1 MMRVIKRKVCVS
13 VATLLLALAPLT
25 NGRTIHVDD
34 DANGLNDGSSW
45 VDAYKFLQDAL
56 EDANSS
62 AKTVE
67 IRVAQGIYRPDQ
79 TSAEPN
85 GTGDREATFQ
95 LINSVT
101 IKGGYAGF
109 SQPDPNERDVRKY
122 ETILSGHLNGTD
134 SYRAV
139 TGIGNDANAVL
150 DGFTISGGMY
160 NEHANPTVTNCIFNT
175 GSSGYGGCVFNYY
188 SNPRFANCVFSG
200 GRANA
205 GGGMCNQYSSPTLN
219 NCTFSENKAWGGMM
233 GLGGG
238 GMYNEHSSPT
248 LTNCTF
254 SKNQTDNRGGGM
266 YNLHSSATLVYCT
279 FTENSGSSGGGICN
293 RWSNAKLTDCIFSKN
308 MTGGYGSG
316 GGICNEYESS
326 LTLINCIF
334 NENSARDGGGVYSL
348 SSSATLI
355 NCSFVGNSAHSTGNE
370 YGYGGGMFNRDG
382 MPILTDCTFSGNLA
396 ERSGGGIYTGWDLT
410 IINCI
415 FNENSAADYGG
426 GMDIVGNPTLTN
438 CMFSGN
444 SAGKMGGGL
453 NIWIGTSILSNC
465 TFTGNLA
472 KNGKAL
478 ACNATFPGYG
488 NVKGV
493 NCILWDGWDEIFK
506 IPLSKVDI
514 TFSDIQGGWP
524 GEGNIDKDPCF
535 ADPGHWD
542 PNGTPQDPNDDFWV
556 NGDYHLKSQAG
567 RWDPNSASWVKDEL
581 TSLCIDAGDPAS
593 PIGLEPFPN
602 GGRINMGSFGGTE
615 EASKSYFGEP
625 ACETIV
631 AGDINGDCKIN
642 LKDFAIM
649 SLHWFECKAFCPP
662 DQASNPNPADGTTNV
677 NINVVL
683 SWTPGYGATSHD
695 VYFGT
700 DNPPPFIIEQNNTTF
715 VPSLLSPGTTYY
727 WRINERNTFDK
738 TTGPIWRFSTMSI
751 PGQSCNPSPPDGAA
765 GIALNTQLSW
775 TAGSDTESHDI
786 YFGTTNPP
794 PFRRTQSNITFKPSI
809 LASDTTY
816 FWRINELNS
825 SGTTVGE
832 LWSFT
837 TTTGT
842 TSIVAWGGNI
852 DGQCNIPS
860 PNTGFVAIAAGT
872 YHSLAIKSDGFI
884 VGWGWN
890 GYGQCNIP
898 SPNNGF
904 IAIAGGTYH
913 SIGLKQDG
921 SLVAWGS
928 NDQGQCN
935 IPSLNT
941 GFIAIAAGE
950 FHSLGLKQDGSIV
963 AWGANNRGQCNIPSP
978 NNGFVAIAASGWHSL
993 GLKQD
998 GSIAAFGRNDFG
1010 QCNIPSPNT
1019 GFIAIAAGTYHSL
1032 GLKADGSIVAWGNN
1046 DNGQCNI
1053 PSPNTGFIDIAA
1065 GWSHSLGL
1073 KADGYI
1079 VAWGNNTDGQ
1089 CTVPSPNT
1097 GFAAIAAGSVH
1108 SLAIKIDH

>member
-13 VATLLLALAPLT
+13 VATLLLVLAPST
-25 NGRTIHVDD
+25 NGRTIYVDD

-45 VDAYKFLQDAL
+45 VDACKFLQDAL

-62 AKTVE
+62 AKPVE

-79 TSAEPN
+79 TSAVSN

-95 LINSVT
+95 LINGVT
-101 IKGGYAGF
+101 LKGGYAGLV
-109 SQPDPNERDVRKY
+109 QPDPNERDVRKY
-122 ETILSGHLNGTD
+122 ETTLSGHLNGTD

-139 TGIGNDANAVL
+139 TGVGNDANAVL
-150 DGFTISGGMY
+150 DGLTITGGIY
-160 NEHANPTVTNCIFNT
+160 NEHANPTVTNCIFST

-188 SNPRFANCVFSG
+188 SNPNFVNCVFSG

-205 GGGMCNQYSSPTLN
+205 GGGMCNQYSNPTLT
-219 NCTFSENKAWGGMM
+219 NCTFSENKTWGGMM
-233 GLGGG
+233 DLGGG
-238 GMYNEHSSPT
+238 GMKNYDSNPTLTNCTFIKNQASSRGGGMDNLRSSATLVNCTFTENSGGSGGGICNLGSIAT

-254 SKNQTDNRGGGM
+254 SKNRTGA
-266 YNLHSSATLVYCT
+266 YN
-279 FTENSGSSGGGICN
+279 SGGGIYN
-293 RWSNAKLTDCIFSKN
+293 EYKSSLSLSNCIFS
-308 MTGGYGSG
+308 
-316 GGICNEYESS
+316 
-326 LTLINCIF
+326 
-334 NENSARDGGGVYSL
+334 ENSSADGGGVWNRSD
-348 SSSATLI
+348 SVTLI
-355 NCSFVGNSAHSTGNE
+355 NCSFTGNSAHSSSNE
-370 YGYGGGMFNRDG
+370 YGYGGGMYTGGNPMIVNG
-382 MPILTDCTFSGNLA
+382 IFSRNSA
-396 ERSGGGIYTGWDLT
+396 EQAGGGMYIGGNPT

-415 FNENSAADYGG
+415 FSGNSTGEKGG
-426 GMDIVGNPTLTN
+426 GMYIRSWIAMLTN
-438 CMFSGN
+438 CTFAGN
-444 SAGKMGGGL
+444 SAQ
-453 NIWIGTSILSNC
+453 
-465 TFTGNLA
+465 
-472 KNGKAL
+472 NGKAL
-478 ACNATFPGYG
+478 ACATGIIGGSGNA
-488 NVKGV
+488 KGT
-493 NCILWDGWDEIFK
+493 NCILWDGGDEIFC
-506 IPLSKVDI
+506 SVASQVQI
-514 TFSDIQGGWP
+514 TYSDVQGGWI

-535 ADPGHWD
+535 AEIGYWD
-542 PNGTPQDPNDDFWV
+542 PNGTPEDANDDFWV
-556 NGDYHLKSQAG
+556 DGDYHLKSQAG
-567 RWDPNSASWVKDEL
+567 RWDADEGRWTKDEV
-581 TSLCIDAGDPAS
+581 TSPCIDAGDPTN
-593 PIGLEPFPN
+593 PIGLEPFSN
-602 GGRINMGSFGGTE
+602 GGIINMGAYGGTA

-625 ACETIV
+625 VCETIV

-727 WRINERNTFDK
+727 WRITERNTFDK

-765 GIALNTQLSW
+765 GVPLNTQLSW

-786 YFGTTNPP
+786 YFGTINPP
-794 PFRRTQSNITFKPSI
+794 PFRRNLSNITFKPSI

-832 LWSFT
+832 LWSFS

-860 PNTGFVAIAAGT
+860 PNIGFVAIAAGT
-872 YHSLAIKSDGFI
+872 YHSLAIKSDGSI

-890 GYGQCNIP
+890 SYGQCNIP
-898 SPNNGF
+898 APNTDF
-904 IAIAGGTYH
+904 IDIAGGTYH
-913 SIGLKQDG
+913 TLGLKADG

-935 IPSLNT
+935 IPSPNT

-963 AWGANNRGQCNIPSP
+963 AWGANNRGQCNIPSL

-998 GSIAAFGRNDFG
+998 GSTVAFGRNDFG

-1089 CTVPSPNT
+1089 CNVSSPNT